1 MGGGMT
7 VKKTDKDPRA
17 YSVQVKTRTSFLM
30 LAPFT
35 VLFIVFTVVPVVAA
49 IALSFSNFNMV
60 QLPKFVFL
68 ENYKRLFLDDE
79 VFIIALKNT
88 FLLAVITGPIGYILS
103 FVVAWLI
110 NEFNP
115 RLRALLTL
123 LFYAPTLSGNLYFVW
138 LYIFSG
144 DPNGLVNGA
153 LRRLGLIIQ
162 PIQWLT
168 DTRYNMQIVIVVII
182 WLSLGA
188 GFLAFV
194 AGLQNVNREY
204 YEAAAIDGIRNRW
217 QELRHVTLPQMVP
230 QLLFGAVM
238 SISSAF
244 AIGYQNMTLTGF
256 PSTDY
261 STHTLLLHMLDFG
274 TVRYE
279 MGYASTVAV
288 FIFGLM
294 LLSWMLVNRL
304 LAKFSGD

>member
-1 MGGGMT
+1 MSKRLRRRPAGVG
-7 VKKTDKDPRA
+7 
-17 YSVQVKTRTSFLM
+17 QVKSSTSYLM

-35 VLFIVFTVVPVVAA
+35 ILFLVFTVIPVAA
-49 IALSFSNFNMV
+49 SIGLSFTNFDMV
-60 QLPKFVFL
+60 RMPKFVFL
-68 ENYKRLFLDDE
+68 DNYSRLFLDDE
-79 VFIIALKNT
+79 VFITALKNT
-88 FLLAVITGPIGYILS
+88 IFLAVLTGPVGYILS

-110 NEFNP
+110 NEFSP
-115 RLRALLTL
+115 KVRTLLTL

-138 LYIFSG
+138 TYIFSG
-144 DPNGLVNGA
+144 DQNGLVNGL
-153 LRRLGLIIQ
+153 LRSWGIINS

-168 DTRYNMQIVIVVII
+168 DPAYNMSVVVVVII
-182 WLSLGA
+182 WLSLGS

-194 AGLQNVNREY
+194 AGLQNVNKDY

-244 AIGYQNMTLTGF
+244 SVGYQNMMLTGF

-261 STHTLLLHMLDFG
+261 STHTLLLHMLDYG
-274 TVRYE
+274 TQRFE

-288 FIFGLM
+288 FLFALM
-294 LLSWMLVNRL
+294 LISWLLVNKL
-304 LAKFSGD
+304 LAGVSDD

>member
-1 MGGGMT
+1 MSKR
-7 VKKTDKDPRA
+7 KKRSGSFA
-17 YSVQVKTRTSFLM
+17 GQVSSRTSYLM

-35 VLFIVFTVVPVVAA
+35 VLFAVFTVVPVAA
-49 IALSFSNFNMV
+49 AVALSFSNFNMV
-60 QLPKFVFL
+60 QFPSFVGL
-68 ENYKRLFLDDE
+68 ENYSRLFLDDE

-88 FLLAVITGPIGYILS
+88 LSLAALTGPVGYILS
-103 FVVAWLI
+103 FVLAWFI

-115 RLRALLTL
+115 KLRAVLTL
-123 LFYAPTLSGNLYFVW
+123 LFYAPALAGNLYFVW
-138 LYIFSG
+138 TYIFSG
-144 DPNGLVNGA
+144 DQGGLLNGF
-153 LRRLGLIIQ
+153 LRNWGFISQ

-168 DTRYNMQIVIVVII
+168 DTRYMMGVVIVVII
-182 WLSLGA
+182 WLSLGS

-194 AGLQNVNREY
+194 AGLQNVNREC

-244 AIGYQNMTLTGF
+244 AVGYQCMMLTGF

-261 STHTLLLHMLDFG
+261 ATHTLLLHMLDFG
-274 TVRYE
+274 TGRYE

-288 FIFGLM
+288 FLFAMM
-294 LLSWMLVNRL
+294 LISWVLINRL
-304 LAKFSGD
+304 LSKVAGD